1 MAREKPIPRSKRKLL
16 NRGLLRSRNSDNV
29 KNFSIGLMDID
40 STIMY
45 YFNNVIQPKVEENG
59 ELIKVPL
66 MYSNPER
73 WEAVQK
79 RGYLL
84 DNKKQLIVPL
94 IAFKRSSIEK
104 DTNLSVDKFNP
115 KDPQLFYTFQKRYTN
130 KNRYDK
136 FSVQQGLNKT
146 KELYTVAVPDY
157 ITLTYEFVI
166 WTSYIEQMNKLV
178 EQIIYSEGAYWG
190 EDGKFKFRTQIDSYT
205 DASEVAVNT
214 ERLIKTTFS
223 VTLNGYLIPEEFNN
237 VVTTQ
242 KSLTPKRI
250 VINDGIGIDLADLVG
265 DRKDVRISVKQEN
278 NQQGTLANP
287 FTLEGGTGVSI
298 GGAGGLGNGMFDGST
313 SATFQ
318 FNIGQPVATTDEVQ
332 FSAVSASNALHI
344 GATSF
349 AISQREDGRAQVNQD
364 WVVLGDLIAEN
375 VRAEN
380 FIVSSSTTYM
390 TTSFSAGNTAFG
402 DSTDDLHHFT
412 GSVHVTGSFNVNGT
426 TAFSAI
432 SNDTTL
438 ADSSQSDVV
447 TEYAIKTYVDDKDS
461 YLRKQYVKKAA
472 SISVPS
478 TASFTAVTASAPSV
492 LTATSEDD
500 FVFFINGQYMEH
512 DAIAIQQA
520 GSSLLVKVD
529 NSSIGYDLESD
540 DEIIAWGKF
549 NS

>member
-59 ELIKVPL
+59 ELVKVPL

-73 WEAVQK
+73 WEAVQR
-79 RGYLL
+79 RGFLL

-104 DTNLSVDKFNP
+104 DTNLSVDKLNS

-136 FSVQQGLNKT
+136 FSVQQGLNQT
-146 KELYTVAVPDY
+146 KELYSVAVPDY

-178 EQIIYSEGAYWG
+178 EQIIYSEGSYWG

-250 VINDGIGIDLADLVG
+250 VINDGIGINIADLADG
-265 DRKDVRISVKQEN
+265 KKDVRISVKKESNHQES
-278 NQQGTLANP
+278 LANP
-287 FTLEGGTGVSI
+287 FSVEGGVGVTM
-298 GGAGGLGNGMFDGST
+298 GGHSGLFDGS
-313 SATFQ
+313 SPATFQ
-318 FNIGQPVATTDEVQ
+318 INIGQPVETTSTVQ
-332 FSAVSASNALHI
+332 FINISASNAVHI
-344 GATSF
+344 GDSSLEIT
-349 AISQREDGRAQVNQD
+349 QREDGRAQVNND

-380 FIVSSSTTYM
+380 YIVSSSTTYM

-402 DSTDDLHHFT
+402 DSIDDLHHFT
-412 GSVHVTGSFNVNGT
+412 GSVNITGSFNINGS

-438 ADSSQSDVV
+438 ADSSQSDIV

-478 TASFTAVTASAPSV
+478 TASFTAVTASAPGV

>member
-1 MAREKPIPRSKRKLL
+1 MAREKPIPRGKRKLL

-59 ELIKVPL
+59 ELVKVPL

-79 RGYLL
+79 RGFLL

-104 DTNLSVDKFNP
+104 DTSLSVDKLNS

-157 ITLTYEFVI
+157 IKLTYEFVI
-166 WTSYIEQMNKLV
+166 WTSYTEQMNKLV
-178 EQIIYSEGAYWG
+178 EQIIYSEGSYWG

-242 KSLTPKRI
+242 KALTPKRI
-250 VINDGIGIDLADLVG
+250 VINDGIGINIADLADG
-265 DRKDVRISVKQEN
+265 KKDVRISVKKESNHQE
-278 NQQGTLANP
+278 TLANP
-287 FTLEGGTGVSI
+287 FSIEGGVGVSV
-298 GGAGGLGNGMFDGST
+298 GGHTGLFDGS
-313 SATFQ
+313 SPATFQ
-318 FNIGQPVATTDEVQ
+318 LNIGQPVGITDTVQ
-332 FSAVSASNALHI
+332 FANVSASSALHI
-344 GATSF
+344 GSTSF
-349 AISQREDGRAQVNQD
+349 EISQRGDGKAQVDTD
-364 WVVLGDLIAEN
+364 WVVLGDIIAEN
-375 VRAEN
+375 Y
-380 FIVSSSTTYM
+380 IVSSSVTRM
-390 TTSFSAGNTAFG
+390 TQSFSSGSTIFG
-402 DSTDDLHHFT
+402 DTLDDTHLFT
-412 GSVHVTGSFNVNGT
+412 GSLAVTGSFNINGT
-426 TAFSAI
+426 TTFTAV
-432 SNDTTL
+432 SNDPTL
-438 ADSSQSDVV
+438 IDSSQSEVV
-447 TEYAIKTYVDDKDS
+447 TEHAIKTYVDTRDA
-461 YLRKQYVKKAA
+461 YLRKQYVKSAA
-472 SISVPS
+472 SITVPS
-478 TASFTAVTASAPSV
+478 TASFTAITASAPTE
-492 LTATSEDD
+492 LTATSEHD

-512 DAIAIQQA
+512 DAISIQQA

-529 NSSIGYDLESD
+529 NGSIGYDLEAD
-540 DEIIAWGKF
+540 DEIIAQGKF

>member
-29 KNFSIGLMDID
+29 KNFSVGLMDID

-59 ELIKVPL
+59 ELVKVPL

-73 WEAVQK
+73 WEAVQR

-94 IAFKRSSIEK
+94 IVFKRSSIEK
-104 DTNLSVDKFNP
+104 DTNLSVDKLNS
-115 KDPQLFYTFQKRYTN
+115 KDPQLFYTFQKRYTS

-146 KELYTVAVPDY
+146 RELYTVAVPDY
-157 ITLTYEFVI
+157 VTLTYEFVI

-178 EQIIYSEGAYWG
+178 EQIIYSEGSYWG
-190 EDGKFKFRTQIDSYT
+190 EDGKFKFRTSIDSYT
-205 DASEVAVNT
+205 DASEVAVNA

-242 KSLTPKRI
+242 KALTPKRV
-250 VINDGIGIDLADLVG
+250 VINDGIGINVGDLVDG
-265 DRKDVRISVKQEN
+265 KKDVRISVKKDSSYQE
-278 NQQGTLANP
+278 TLANP
-287 FTLEGGTGVSI
+287 FSVEGGVGVTM
-298 GGAGGLGNGMFDGST
+298 GGHSGLFDGS
-313 SATFQ
+313 SPATFQ
-318 FNIGQPVATTDEVQ
+318 INIGQPVATTDEVQ
-332 FSAVSASNALHI
+332 FASISASSALHI
-344 GATSF
+344 GSTSF
-349 AISQREDGRAQVNQD
+349 EISQREDGRAQVNKD

-375 VRAEN
+375 IRAEN
-380 FIVSSSTTYM
+380 YIVSSSTTYM

-402 DSTDDLHHFT
+402 DSYDDLHQFT
-412 GSVHVTGSFNVNGT
+412 GSVHITGSFNVNGT

-438 ADSSQSDVV
+438 ADESQSDIV
-447 TEYAIKTYVDDKDS
+447 TEYAIKTYVDTRDA

-478 TASFTAVTASAPSV
+478 TASFTAVTASAPTE
-492 LTATSEDD
+492 LTTTSEDD

-512 DAIAIQQA
+512 DAISIQQA

>member
-29 KNFSIGLMDID
+29 KNFSVGLMDID

-59 ELIKVPL
+59 ELVKVTL

-79 RGYLL
+79 KGFLL

-104 DTNLSVDKFNP
+104 DTSLSVDKLNS

-157 ITLTYEFVI
+157 IKLTYEFVI

-178 EQIIYSEGAYWG
+178 EQIIYSEGSYWG

-242 KSLTPKRI
+242 KALTPKRI
-250 VINDGIGIDLADLVG
+250 VINDGIGINIADLADG
-265 DRKDVRISVKQEN
+265 KKDVRISVKKESNHQE
-278 NQQGTLANP
+278 TLANP
-287 FTLEGGTGVSI
+287 FSIEGGVGVSI
-298 GGAGGLGNGMFDGST
+298 GGHTGLFDGS
-313 SATFQ
+313 SPATFQ
-318 FNIGQPVATTDEVQ
+318 LNIGQPVATTDEVQ
-332 FSAVSASNALHI
+332 FASISASSALHI
-344 GATSF
+344 GSTSF
-349 AISQREDGRAQVNQD
+349 EISQREDGRAQVNTD

-380 FIVSSSTTYM
+380 FIISSSTTYM

-402 DSTDDLHHFT
+402 DSYDDLHHFT
-412 GSVHVTGSFNVNGT
+412 GSVHITGSFNINGT
-426 TAFSAI
+426 TAFTAI

-438 ADSSQSDVV
+438 IDSSQSEVV
-447 TEYAIKTYVDDKDS
+447 TEHAIKTYVDTRDA
-461 YLRKQYVKKAA
+461 YLRKQYVKSAA
-472 SISVPS
+472 SITVPS
-478 TASFTAVTASAPSV
+478 TASFTAITASAPTE
-492 LTATSEDD
+492 LTATSEHD

-512 DAIAIQQA
+512 DAISIQQA

-529 NSSIGYDLESD
+529 NGSIGYDLEAD
-540 DEIIAWGKF
+540 DEIIAQGKF